1 MKSLIENN
9 KVSILIIFI
18 SLVAIIALAIYS
30 SNRGKNEVSDN
41 NEITDEKEIYSG
53 AVSLDSI
60 FSNLDVSLTD
70 EEIPDFIDS
79 SSIPEVMHTNFIGAM
94 LNEEISNEYKL
105 VYILN
110 RATWKAFDIEPTQM
124 GNNYGYIVSVKK
136 ETINK
141 LAKQVFSNFEIPKNL
156 QKGYYYL
163 GINDL
168 VCMEESC
175 YYTYTTFG
183 ITGHVINGYEVKTI
197 YNDNI
202 ATAQAIYIE
211 YGTSVS
217 LNDNL
222 ETLTTAVTLKDS
234 YGGKKISS
242 YQTYTF
248 KYETSPDT
256 TYIFDEFSQYYEDI
270 PTYEYTFDNN
280 NILLKVEE
288 K

>member
-18 SLVAIIALAIYS
+18 SIIAIIALAIYS
-30 SNRGKNEVSDN
+30 SNRGKHELSDN

-60 FSNLDVSLTD
+60 FSNLDISLTD

-79 SSIPEVMHTNFIGAM
+79 SSDPGVMHSKFIGAM

-105 VYILN
+105 IYTIN
-110 RATWKAFDIEPTQM
+110 RATWMAFDVNSTKME
-124 GNNYGYIVSVKK
+124 NNYGYIVSVKK
-136 ETINK
+136 DNLKK
-141 LAKQVFSNFEIPKNL
+141 LATQIFTDFEIPETL

-175 YYTYTTFG
+175 YYTYNTFG
-183 ITGHVINGYEVKTI
+183 LTGHVFNGYEIKTI

-202 ATAQAIYIE
+202 ATAQALYIE
-211 YGTSVS
+211 YGTSTS

-222 ETLTTAVTLKDS
+222 GTLTTSVTLKDS
-234 YGGKKISS
+234 YDGKKISS
-242 YQTYTF
+242 YQNYTF
-248 KYETSPDT
+248 KYETSPYT

-280 NILLKVEE
+280 NVLLKVQE

>member
-9 KVSILIIFI
+9 KLSILIIFI
-18 SLVAIIALAIYS
+18 SLIAIVTLAIYS
-30 SNRGKNEVSDN
+30 RNLGQHELSDN
-41 NEITDEKEIYSG
+41 EEITDEKEIYRG

-60 FSNLDVSLTD
+60 FSNLDISLTD

-79 SSIPEVMHTNFIGAM
+79 SSISGVTHTKFIGAM

-105 VYILN
+105 IYTIN
-110 RATWKAFDIEPTQM
+110 RATWMAFNVDSTKME
-124 GNNYGYIVSVKK
+124 NNYGYIVSVKK
-136 ETINK
+136 DNLKK
-141 LAKQVFSNFEIPKNL
+141 LATQIFTDFEIPENL

-168 VCMEESC
+168 VCMKESC
-175 YYTYTTFG
+175 YYTYHTFG
-183 ITGHVINGYEVKTI
+183 LTGHVFNGYEIKTI

-202 ATAQAIYIE
+202 ATAQALYIE
-211 YGTSVS
+211 YGTSIS

-222 ETLTTAVTLKDS
+222 EALTTSVTLKDS
-234 YGGKKISS
+234 YDGKKISS
-242 YQTYTF
+242 YQSYTF
-248 KYETSPDT
+248 KYETSPYT

-280 NILLKVEE
+280 NVLLKVEE